1 MFIWA
6 IHYFDQVELLFN
18 HFNLTYKD
26 LAAYKNSNTKAY
38 FDKEAFDF
46 DVSYKSGL
54 ELKDFVRRLA
64 YRWNQPL
71 IIKRLRSLVHLAGDC
86 TNRLFLE
93 VGIGAGHYSIEL
105 VKAGAEKVVG
115 IDFSKGMM
123 RCAKDNIN
131 QLNLQ
136 DSIELV
142 EGDFFEI
149 GPQYDAN
156 FDVSFA
162 CGVLDYIEPNKQE
175 LFVRQITAC
184 TKNGGHVIISFP
196 KNRTIHA
203 IIRKVWLNLFKKI
216 PVFFY
221 SQDDILSLTKS
232 AGLFP
237 IEDIDCGALTV
248 RKFQKQA

>member
-1 MFIWA
+1 LI
-6 IHYFDQVELLFN
+6 
-18 HFNLTYKD
+18 YKD
-26 LAAYKNSNTKAY
+26 LAAYKSSNTKAY

-46 DVSYKSGL
+46 DVGYKNGV
-54 ELKDFVRRLA
+54 ELKDVVRRLA

-93 VGIGAGHYSIEL
+93 VGIGAGQYSIEL
-105 VKAGAEKVVG
+105 AKAGAKKVVG

-123 RCAKDNIN
+123 LCAEANIN

-136 DSIELV
+136 DRIELV

-149 GPQYDAN
+149 GPQYEAN
-156 FDVSFA
+156 FDLSFA

-196 KNRTIHA
+196 KKRTIHA
-203 IIRKVWLNLFKKI
+203 IIRKVWLNLFKKT

-221 SQDDILSLTKS
+221 SQDDIISLTKS
-232 AGLFP
+232 AGLLP
-237 IEDIDCGALTV
+237 IENIDCGALTV
-248 RKFQKQA
+248 SKFQKQA

>member
-1 MFIWA
+1 MTI
-6 IHYFDQVELLFN
+6 
-18 HFNLTYKD
+18 
-26 LAAYKNSNTKAY
+26 YKNSNTKDY

-46 DVSYKSGL
+46 NVSYKRGV

-93 VGIGAGHYSIEL
+93 VGIGAGQYSIEI

-123 RCAKDNIN
+123 RWAKANIN

-142 EGDFFEI
+142 EGDFLEI
-149 GPQYDAN
+149 GPQFEAN

-175 LFVRQITAC
+175 LFVKQIAAC
-184 TKNGGHVIISFP
+184 TKNGGHVILSFP
-196 KNRTIHA
+196 KKRTIHA
-203 IIRKVWLNLFKKI
+203 IIRKIWLNVFKRI

-221 SQDDILSLTKS
+221 SQDDIIVLAKS
-232 AGLFP
+232 AGLLP
-237 IEDIDCGALTV
+237 VEEIDCGALTV
-248 RKFQKQA
+248 KKFQKQV

>member
-1 MFIWA
+1 MTI
-6 IHYFDQVELLFN
+6 
-18 HFNLTYKD
+18 
-26 LAAYKNSNTKAY
+26 YKNSNTKDY

-46 DVSYKSGL
+46 NVSYKRGV

-64 YRWNQPL
+64 YRWNEPL

-93 VGIGAGHYSIEL
+93 VGIGAGQYSIEL

-123 RCAKDNIN
+123 RCAKANIN

-142 EGDFFEI
+142 EGDFLEI
-149 GPQYDAN
+149 GPQYEAN

-175 LFVRQITAC
+175 LFMRQIAAC

-196 KNRTIHA
+196 KKRTIHA
-203 IIRKVWLNLFKKI
+203 IIRKIWLNIFKKI

-221 SQDDILSLTKS
+221 SQDDIIVLAKS
-232 AGLFP
+232 AGLLP
-237 IEDIDCGALTV
+237 VEEIDCGALTV
-248 RKFQKQA
+248 KKFQKQV